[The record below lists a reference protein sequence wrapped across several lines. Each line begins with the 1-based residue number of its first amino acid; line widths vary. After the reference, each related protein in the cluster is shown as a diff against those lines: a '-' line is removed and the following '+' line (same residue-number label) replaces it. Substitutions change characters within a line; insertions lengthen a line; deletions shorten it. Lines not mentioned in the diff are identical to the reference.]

1 METILL
7 YLILSILLFQLFIFA
22 VLTFKPTNSCCKED
36 CCCEKE
42 KSCSCD
48 EEKSCDCG
56 KPFIIEGYN
65 DKEKSCEC
73 GEDSHWSWCEEYNN
87 EEKSCSCK
95 GDNNLVCKCGQPKI
109 NDFSGKTKVSALG
122 TPENINKSFRGK
134 PYKDEHTKQL
144 TPNLYGDDD
153 FATPT
158 KDDKH
163 NRDYIN
169 FLDEQERKAQKDY
182 KLKDSEPLEEND
194 PNINKK

>member
-42 KSCSCD
+42 KSCDCD
-48 EEKSCDCG
+48 

-65 DKEKSCEC
+65 DEEKSCEC
-73 GEDSHWSWCEEYNN
+73 GGDSHWSWCEEYNS

-122 TPENINKSFRGK
+122 TPENMNKSFRGN

-158 KDDKH
+158 KV
-163 NRDYIN
+163 
-169 FLDEQERKAQKDY
+169 E
-182 KLKDSEPLEEND
+182 SEPLEEND

>member
-36 CCCEKE
+36 CCCDK
-42 KSCSCD
+42 
-48 EEKSCDCG
+48 EKSCDCD

-65 DKEKSCEC
+65 D
-73 GEDSHWSWCEEYNN
+73 

-122 TPENINKSFRGK
+122 TPENMNKSFRGN

-158 KDDKH
+158 KV
-163 NRDYIN
+163 
-169 FLDEQERKAQKDY
+169 E
-182 KLKDSEPLEEND
+182 SEPLEEND

>member
-65 DKEKSCEC
+65 D
-73 GEDSHWSWCEEYNN
+73 

-122 TPENINKSFRGK
+122 TPENMNKSFRGN

-158 KDDKH
+158 KV
-163 NRDYIN
+163 
-169 FLDEQERKAQKDY
+169 E
-182 KLKDSEPLEEND
+182 SEPLEEND